1 MAWPK
6 QVINIE
12 MYDVPRKGDWHK
24 ERYRVHGSDGGIWT
38 DSLDDALEYVKKQ
51 AIRVMGNPEN
61 DVDPIEEIRM
71 KPKGKVLL
79 KSIGKPG
86 YVGWDSKWH
95 LVTSYIESDT
105 SLFDDDRKH
114 IFAMFTWKGEKDSAG
129 VDIADHEGPSQ
140 KLVFKDSDTGR
151 SLTAAEAIEI
161 ITGNTKIKQQKEKKD
176 GRHNNKKT
184 NRRKVQKVRAVRD
197 RVKGDPKLV

>member
-12 MYDVPRKGDWHK
+12 MYDIPRKGDWHK
-24 ERYRVHGSDGGIWT
+24 ERYRVNCSEGGIWT
-38 DSLDDALEYVKKQ
+38 DSLNDALEYVKAQ

-61 DVDPIEEIRM
+61 DNDLMEEIRM

-79 KSIGKPG
+79 KAIGNNRYAG
-86 YVGWDSKWH
+86 GDSKWH

-105 SLFDDDRKH
+105 SLFDDDRKQ

-129 VDIADHEGPSQ
+129 VDITDHEGPSQ
-140 KLVFKDSDTGR
+140 NLTFKDSDTGR
-151 SLTAAEAIEI
+151 SLTATEAIEI
-161 ITGNTKIKQQKEKKD
+161 ITGNTKVKQQKEKKD
-176 GRHNNKKT
+176 GRHNNKKA

-197 RVKGDPKLV
+197 RVKGDSKLV